1 MKNNAIMIKTDGSK
15 REVSPKDGEHFTLE
29 EMQELVAG
37 YVEVVHIGESQILV
51 INEMGKL
58 YNLDL
63 NDQATALAR
72 NHNSITANDYIVGDA
87 VLMDNELFD

>member
-1 MKNNAIMIKTDGSK
+1 MNNKAILIKTDGSK
-15 REVSPKDGEHFTLE
+15 REVKPKDGERFTLE

-37 YVEVVHIGESQILV
+37 YIEIVHIGESQILV
-51 INEMGKL
+51 VNEMGKL

-72 NHNSITANDYIVGDA
+72 NHNSISAEDYIVGDA
-87 VLMDNELFD
+87 VLMDNELLD